1 MVFSAAKP
9 PLLALLLGLTGS
21 APLCG
26 QAVRPPEPAPAP
38 AAPKPPPEDEVV
50 KVSPVEVR
58 ARNDDP
64 GFDAT
69 GMGSYEQ
76 QLRDSPFSND
86 LISAESLEDD
96 PGAMELQAELAL
108 IANPSAVD
116 LATGDSRVALRGF
129 PAPLLRNGF
138 TTMGSSDML
147 NTTRTIVIQ
156 GALVPVLGRAAPGGI
171 QDFITARPRAAA
183 GKRFE
188 YSLSSLRRQSS
199 LLEVT
204 GPTVP
209 NRVWH
214 RFASDWSRRTGPEPH
229 TATDTRSVNG
239 AVTWRHN
246 SAASTLF
253 AVDFQQTR
261 ATAAAGTPEYR
272 RFTGD
277 RIVGPYLPL
286 AGFNTVGPQGGVR
299 RRTAAAS
306 VLFDGQP
313 HPRIAVRA
321 GIETWMRRIEQ
332 DRFTA
337 SLYNVALGRF
347 EGIREPI
354 HSEQPIRTW
363 LAHLEATGRFRRW
376 GAEHKLMLAASHT
389 WTDALREEL
398 GLTAAGRNALPASV
412 RNFDPLAPDYSR
424 PPFSRELYSRVITDR
439 RDRGRY
445 ASFEASER
453 AGFAR
458 GLVVLTAGLRQ
469 DLAAL
474 RIHDRRPGAPRAFY
488 DDRTSR
494 LSYHSGVNYQAIPS
508 RLLLFLTASTA
519 FEPSMRVDA
528 RTGRIQGNESTRGLE
543 GGLKGKL
550 PAPDIELTLT
560 AFSLFN
566 QNILRRNPLYND
578 PIRDANQTQPQLVA
592 SGEETF
598 RGAKLEGRWRIT
610 PLLSFSPRVTYT
622 RAVTTAS
629 PDLPEEV
636 GRELTRY
643 PPFNASATLAY
654 AFGPGRWQGLSCAY
668 SLSYVSGY
676 VAAYEDRQRYALRF
690 PGYALSSLS
699 VNYSFRKDRFLHG
712 VGLALRNLFDYDL
725 VRSQA
730 RVGAGI
736 ELAATY
742 RLMF

>member
-21 APLCG
+21 ASLCG
-26 QAVRPPEPAPAP
+26 QAVRPAEPAPAP
-38 AAPKPPPEDEVV
+38 AAPQPPEEEVV

-96 PGAMELQAELAL
+96 PGAMEIQAELVQ

-129 PAPLLRNGF
+129 PSPLLRNGF

-188 YSLSSLRRQSS
+188 YSLSSLRRQSA

-214 RFASDWSRRTGPEPH
+214 RFASDWSRRKGPEPH
-229 TATDTRSVNG
+229 TATDTRSVNT

-253 AVDFQQTR
+253 AFDFQQTR
-261 ATAAAGTPEYR
+261 ATAAGGTPEYR
-272 RFTGD
+272 RFAGD

-286 AGFNTVGPQGGVR
+286 AGFNAVGPLGGVR

-321 GIETWMRRIEQ
+321 GVETWMRRIEQ
-332 DRFTA
+332 DRFTT

-354 HSEQPIRTW
+354 HSEQPMRTW

-376 GAEHKLMLAASHT
+376 RAEHKVMLAASHT
-389 WTDALREEL
+389 WTDALREEF
-398 GLTAAGRNALPASV
+398 GLTTAGRNALPATV
-412 RNFDPLAPDYSR
+412 RNFDPLAPDYYR
-424 PPFSRELYSRVITDR
+424 PPFSRDLYSRVITDR

-453 AGFAR
+453 AGFAQ

-469 DLAAL
+469 DLASV
-474 RIHDRRPGAPRAFY
+474 RIHDRRPGAPRAQY

-494 LSYHSGVNYQAIPS
+494 LTYHSGVNYQAIPS

-543 GGLKGKL
+543 GGLKARL
-550 PAPDIELTLT
+550 PAPDIDLTLT

-610 PLLSFSPRVTYT
+610 PLLAFGTRVTYT

-643 PPFNASATLAY
+643 PPFNASATLSY

-668 SLSYVSGY
+668 SWSYISGY

-690 PGYALSSLS
+690 PGYPLSSLS
-699 VNYSFRKDRFLHG
+699 VNYSFRKNRFLHG

-725 VRSQA
+725 VKSQA

>member
-1 MVFSAAKP
+1 MAGQTVRPDAPPPAPGTAQPAAAKVP
-9 PLLALLLGLTGS
+9 D
-21 APLCG
+21 
-26 QAVRPPEPAPAP
+26 
-38 AAPKPPPEDEVV
+38 EDVV
-50 KVSPVEVR
+50 KIDAVQVR

-86 LISAESLEDD
+86 LITAESLEDD
-96 PGAMELQAELAL
+96 PGAMEIQAELVL

-116 LATGDSRVALRGF
+116 LATADSRVALRGF

-138 TTMGSSDML
+138 ATMGSSDML
-147 NTTRTIVIQ
+147 NTNRTVVIQ

-183 GKRFE
+183 GKRFD
-188 YSLSSLRRQSS
+188 YSLSSLRRQSA

-214 RFASDWSRRTGPEPH
+214 RFASDWSRRKGPE
-229 TATDTRSVNG
+229 TDAATDTRSVNA

-253 AVDFQQTR
+253 AVDFRQTR

-272 RFTGD
+272 RFAGD

-286 AGFNTVGPQGGVR
+286 AGFNTVGPQAGLR

-306 VLFDGQP
+306 VVFDGQP
-313 HPRIAVRA
+313 HPRVAVRA
-321 GIETWMRRIEQ
+321 GLETWMRRIEQ
-332 DRFTA
+332 DRFTT

-347 EGIREPI
+347 EGIREPT
-354 HSEQPIRTW
+354 HSEQPMRTW
-363 LAHLEATGRFRRW
+363 LAHFEATGRFRRW
-376 GAEHKLMLAASHT
+376 HAEHKVMFAASHT
-389 WTDALREEL
+389 WTDALREEF
-398 GLTAAGRNALPASV
+398 GLTAADRNALPAAV
-412 RNFDPLAPDYSR
+412 RNFDPVAPDYYR
-424 PPFSRELYSRVITDR
+424 PPFSRALYRRVIADR

-445 ASFEASER
+445 ASFELGER
-453 AGFAR
+453 AGFAAGR
-458 GLVVLTAGLRQ
+458 VVLTAGLRQ
-469 DLAAL
+469 DLAAI
-474 RIHDRRPGAPRAFY
+474 RIHDRRPGAARAFL

-494 LSYHSGVNYQAIPS
+494 LTYHSGVNYQAIPS

-528 RTGRIQGNESTRGLE
+528 RTGRIQGNESTRGVE
-543 GGLKGKL
+543 GGLKARL
-550 PAPDIELTLT
+550 PSPNVDLTLT

-578 PIRDANQTQPQLVA
+578 PIRDATQTQPQLVA

-598 RGAKLEGRWRIT
+598 RGAKLEGRWRLT
-610 PLLSFSPRVTYT
+610 PRLAFGTRVTYT

-643 PPFNASATLAY
+643 PPFNASASLGY
-654 AFGPGRWQGLSCAY
+654 AFGPGRWQGLSCSY
-668 SLSYVSGY
+668 SWSYLSGY
-676 VAAYEDRQRYALRF
+676 IAAYEDRQRYALRF
-690 PGYALSSLS
+690 PGYALSGLG
-699 VNYSFRKDRFLHG
+699 VNYSFRREKFLHS
-712 VGLALRNLFDYDL
+712 VGFALRNLFDYDL
-725 VRSQA
+725 VESQA
-730 RVGAGI
+730 RFGAGR